1 MRSDPAENADE
12 GARPLGAGAFAH
24 ACQAVLARLGAP
36 LLALTLVAGGLS
48 ACSREVDIAPP
59 KAQQD
64 TGSERSAGAQD
75 ALDALV
81 RALDDRSR
89 EAAVALAAPGSADV
103 LTQVEANA
111 AALRVGSLS
120 MRYVDDGGTLSA
132 AQSADLGPDAWAGT
146 VQVAYRFDGFDTT
159 PARVD
164 ARVVFVPGSG
174 RARIA
179 AFGGGEA
186 RTPLWL
192 EQRLSVAR
200 SGRTLVAVAGSSAG
214 RYPGLARRAV
224 TQVRRVLPR
233 WRGPLLV
240 EVPRTQGQ
248 LDGVLDAASGQYDNI
263 AAVTTTADG
272 SLERGA
278 PVRVFINPAV
288 FEDLKDRG
296 AQVVMSHEATH
307 VATGATFVSM
317 PTWLLEG
324 FADYV
329 ALDDAGVPVRV
340 AAAQILARIRK
351 EGVPD
356 RLPTTEDLDPTAS
369 GLGAT
374 YEEAWLACRF
384 LAQEYGADRLVRFYE
399 TVSDG
404 TPALAAFAR
413 VLGTSQR
420 EFVTRWQADLR
431 GLVRV
436 AG

>member
-1 MRSDPAENADE
+1 M
-12 GARPLGAGAFAH
+12 AG
-24 ACQAVLARLGAP
+24 V
-36 LLALTLVAGGLS
+36 LS

-64 TGSERSAGAQD
+64 TSSDRSAGAQD

-89 EAAVALAAPGSADV
+89 DAAVALAAPGSADV
-103 LTQVEANA
+103 LAQVEANA
-111 AALRVGSLS
+111 AALRIGSLS
-120 MRYVDDGGTLSA
+120 MRYVDDSGALPA
-132 AQSADLGPDAWAGT
+132 DQLADLGPDAWGGT
-146 VQVAYRFDGFDTT
+146 VQLAYRFDGFDTT

-174 RARIA
+174 GARIA

-192 EQRLSVAR
+192 EQRLTVVR

-224 TQVRRVLPR
+224 TQVRRVLPQ

-248 LDGVLDAASGQYDNI
+248 LDGILDAASGQYDNI

-278 PVRVFINPAV
+278 PVRVFVNPAV
-288 FEDLKDRG
+288 FDDLKERG

-340 AAAQILARIRK
+340 AAAQILARVRK
-351 EGVPD
+351 SGVPD
-356 RLPTTEDLDPTAS
+356 RLPTTKDLDPTAN

-404 TPALAAFAR
+404 APASSAFSR

-431 GLVRV
+431 SLVRV